1 MVTVRQKGLDIL
13 AVLAVILLVCLGIVC
28 LRYSTEGAESQ
39 IGQKTCEHISA
50 RGEALAKQ
58 HQKSTHS
65 DQTGEKSKFHE
76 HSSEPNDS
84 FMLNPVYEAV
94 VAHERGHATAFFEQ
108 WRILF
113 SAALTRYN
121 IDDPSLSISAVE
133 QLVSMAYTETWNV
146 HIADRGYLAN
156 ERTNGWF
163 EGNPTWER
171 MPNETARNGDILYE
185 WKKKE

>member
-1 MVTVRQKGLDIL
+1 MK
-13 AVLAVILLVCLGIVC
+13 
-28 LRYSTEGAESQ
+28 
-39 IGQKTCEHISA
+39 
-50 RGEALAKQ
+50 
-58 HQKSTHS
+58 
-65 DQTGEKSKFHE
+65 
-76 HSSEPNDS
+76 
-84 FMLNPVYEAV
+84 NPVYEAV
-94 VAHERGHATAFFEQ
+94 EAHERGHAEAFFEQ

-133 QLVSMAYTETWNV
+133 QLVSMAYTETWNA
-146 HIADRGYLAN
+146 HIAYSGYLAN

-171 MPNETARNGDILYE
+171 MPNETARNGDILYV